1 MPEGNCPS
9 ARKLHSYLQPHGSR
23 GPRKASW
30 TFITFLPKKALLASR
45 PWLAVGPLQGDT
57 ESRVRTG
64 SRHHRSRAWGLSEC
78 P

>member
-1 MPEGNCPS
+1 MTVPEGNCPS
-9 ARKLHSYLQPHGSR
+9 ARQLYTYLQPHRSG

-45 PWLAVGPLQGDT
+45 PWLAVSPLQGDM

-64 SRHHRSRAWGLSEC
+64 SRYHPLGGSGTV
-78 P
+78 